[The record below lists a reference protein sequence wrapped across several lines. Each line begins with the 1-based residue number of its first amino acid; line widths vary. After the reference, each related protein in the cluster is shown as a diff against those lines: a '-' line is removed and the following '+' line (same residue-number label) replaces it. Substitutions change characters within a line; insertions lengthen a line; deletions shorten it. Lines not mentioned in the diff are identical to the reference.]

1 MDHFKQELK
10 KYIHYYY
17 NNDRIK
23 QRLIKQVGKRNF
35 SDLLSFPFLS
45 HHRTCRSAYGG
56 SVLYTYCVKL
66 SRFCTHSAKR
76 HFFPIFGIRP
86 IVLGREFLFG
96 HLATKDAEHI
106 SSWQRPR
113 TVRSFAMYC
122 TNTATSTSADFL
134 IVTILKGLSRPHGI
148 SLISF
153 IVYLPNLRIK
163 VTVAFWNFTVLPL
176 NTPQYQVSVRQT
188 TNSLLFLLSQTSP
201 FETCKSLEGSSA
213 TTPRMDF
220 HHRYMTCPS
229 YKGKSPVHYRTLYQ

>member
-1 MDHFKQELK
+1 MKHPAQKNCSTQGVK
-10 KYIHYYY
+10 KI
-17 NNDRIK
+17 IE
-23 QRLIKQVGKRNF
+23 QVGKRKF

-56 SVLYTYCVKL
+56 SVLYTYCVEL

-134 IVTILKGLSRPHGI
+134 TLVVTILKGLSRPHGI

-163 VTVAFWNFTVLPL
+163 VTVAFWNFTVLCL
-176 NTPQYQVSVRQT
+176 LVRLIRLSIRFLFVRPRIRYCFFSPKRHRLKLASRQRVRRQLRPEWTFT
-188 TNSLLFLLSQTSP
+188 T
-201 FETCKSLEGSSA
+201 
-213 TTPRMDF
+213 DI
-220 HHRYMTCPS
+220 
-229 YKGKSPVHYRTLYQ
+229 